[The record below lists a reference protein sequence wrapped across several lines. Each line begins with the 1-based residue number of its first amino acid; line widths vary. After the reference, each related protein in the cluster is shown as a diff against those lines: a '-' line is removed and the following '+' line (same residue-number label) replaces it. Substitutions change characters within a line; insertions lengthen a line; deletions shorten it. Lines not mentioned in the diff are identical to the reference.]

1 MIKINLLPH
10 ATRKKAAVSR
20 QMQLIGLGAVL
31 AVGILLS
38 LWWMMVSDTRELR
51 FRVQQTQ
58 QELARYEEVAKKVAQ
73 FEADKKRLEEKVK
86 TIDRLI
92 AAQTGP
98 VRLMDQIS
106 RQLPTEV
113 WLTGLREAGGR
124 VVLQGH
130 AFTDYA
136 IAEYMTRLHRNAGL
150 FSEVELTFTE
160 RTEVDLEP
168 IFTERTAVQKV
179 PMKRFEL
186 TLKLK
191 G

>member
-1 MIKINLLPH
+1 VIKINLLPH

-20 QMQLIGLGAVL
+20 QMQLGGLGGVL
-31 AVGILLS
+31 AVGVLLS
-38 LWWMMVSDTRELR
+38 LWWGMVSDTRELR
-51 FRVQQTQ
+51 FRIEQTR

-92 AAQTGP
+92 ASQTGP
-98 VRLMDQIS
+98 VRLMEQVS
-106 RQLPTEV
+106 RQLPAEV
-113 WLTGLREAGGR
+113 WLTSLRETGGR

-136 IAEYMTRLHRNAGL
+136 IAEYMTRLQRNAGL

-160 RTEVDLEP
+160 RAEL
-168 IFTERTAVQKV
+168 QKV
-179 PMKRFEL
+179 PVKRFEL

>member
-1 MIKINLLPH
+1 
-10 ATRKKAAVSR
+10 
-20 QMQLIGLGAVL
+20 MQLAGLGGVL
-31 AVGILLS
+31 GVGVLLS
-38 LWWMMVSDTRELR
+38 LWWSMVSDTRELR
-51 FRVQQTQ
+51 FRLEQTR

-73 FEADKKRLEEKVK
+73 FEGDKKRLEEKVK

-92 AAQTGP
+92 ASQTGP
-98 VRLMDQIS
+98 VRLMEQIS
-106 RQLPTEV
+106 RQLPNEV
-113 WLTGLREAGGR
+113 WLTSLRETGGR

-160 RTEVDLEP
+160 RAEL
-168 IFTERTAVQKV
+168 QKV
-179 PMKRFEL
+179 PIKRFEL

>member
-10 ATRKKAAVSR
+10 ATRKKAAFSR
-20 QMQLIGLGAVL
+20 QMQLIGLGAVV
-31 AVGILLS
+31 AVGVLLT
-38 LWWMMVSDTRELR
+38 LWWNMVSDARELR
-51 FRVQQTQ
+51 FRVEQTQ
-58 QELARYEEVAKKVAQ
+58 QELAKYEDVARKVAQ
-73 FEADKKRLEEKVK
+73 FEADKRRLEEKVK

-92 AAQTGP
+92 ASQSGP
-98 VRLMDQIS
+98 VRLMEQIS
-106 RQLPTEV
+106 RQLPNEV
-113 WLTGLREAGGR
+113 WLTSLRESGGR

-136 IAEYMTRLHRNAGL
+136 IAEYMNRLHRNAGL

-160 RTEVDLEP
+160 RTDL
-168 IFTERTAVQKV
+168 QKV
-179 PMKRFEL
+179 PVKRFEL